1 MIKNERQYRISKA
14 QAARFRGALDSLKQR
29 PPRDLHPVLLKAQ
42 REAVESQLG
51 DLLAEVGEYEAL
63 HAGRRRALQLR
74 SLDDI
79 PEALIRARIA
89 KGLSQKQLA
98 EKIGL
103 KEQQI
108 QRYEATDYATAS
120 FGRMR
125 QVIRGLNLRITK
137 AVLLEAA
144 SK

>member
-1 MIKNERQYRISKA
+1 MIKNERQYRISRA
-14 QAARFRGALDSLKQR
+14 QVAKFRGALESLKQT
-29 PPRDLHPVLLKAQ
+29 PRGDLHPVLLKAQ

-51 DLLAEVGEYEAL
+51 DLLAEVGECQAL
-63 HAGRRRALQLR
+63 QAGRQRPLQLR
-74 SLDDI
+74 SLEEI
-79 PEALIRARIA
+79 PGALIRARIA

-120 FGRMR
+120 FGRMQ
-125 QVIRGLNLRITK
+125 QVIRALNLRIRK
-137 AVLLEAA
+137 AALLETA

>member
-14 QAARFRGALDSLKQR
+14 QVAKFRGALEALTR
-29 PPRDLHPVLLKAQ
+29 TPPRDFHPVLLKAQ
-42 REAVESQLG
+42 REALESQLG

-63 HAGRRRALQLR
+63 QAGRQRVLQLR
-74 SLDDI
+74 SLDEI

-89 KGLSQKQLA
+89 KGLSQKELA

-108 QRYEATDYATAS
+108 QRYEATDYATAT
-120 FGRMR
+120 FGRIQ
-125 QVIRGLNLRITK
+125 QVIRALDLRIRK
-137 AVLLEAA
+137 AVRLEAA
-144 SK
+144 RK

>member
-14 QAARFRGALDSLKQR
+14 QVARFRGALETLKQT
-29 PPRDLHPVLLKAQ
+29 PPGDLHPVLLKAQ
-42 REAVESQLG
+42 REVVESQLG

-63 HAGRRRALQLR
+63 QAGQQSALQLR
-74 SLDDI
+74 SLDEI
-79 PEALIRARIA
+79 PGALIRARIA
-89 KGLSQKQLA
+89 KRLSQKQLA

-108 QRYEATDYATAS
+108 QRYEATDYAAAS
-120 FGRMR
+120 FGRIQ
-125 QVIRGLNLRITK
+125 QVIRALNLRIRK
-137 AVLLEAA
+137 AVPLEAA

>member
-14 QAARFRGALDSLKQR
+14 QAAKFRGALQTLKQT
-29 PPRDLHPVLLKAQ
+29 PPRGLHPVLLKAQ
-42 REAVESQLG
+42 REAMESQLA

-63 HAGRRRALQLR
+63 QAGGQGGLQLR
-74 SLDDI
+74 SLGGI

-89 KGLSQKQLA
+89 NGLSQKQLA

-120 FGRMR
+120 FGRMQ
-125 QVIRGLNLRITK
+125 QVIRALNLRIRK
-137 AVLLEAA
+137 AVLLDAA
-144 SK
+144 HK

>member
-1 MIKNERQYRISKA
+1 MIKNERQYRISKGQVA
-14 QAARFRGALDSLKQR
+14 KFRGALETLKR
-29 PPRDLHPVLLKAQ
+29 TPPGALHPVLLKAEH
-42 REAVESQLG
+42 EAMESQLG
-51 DLLAEVGEYEAL
+51 DLLAQVAEYEAL
-63 HAGRRRALQLR
+63 QAGRQRALQLR
-74 SLDDI
+74 SLDEI
-79 PEALIRARIA
+79 PGALIRARIA

-120 FGRMR
+120 FGRMQ
-125 QVIRGLNLRITK
+125 QVIRALNLRIRK